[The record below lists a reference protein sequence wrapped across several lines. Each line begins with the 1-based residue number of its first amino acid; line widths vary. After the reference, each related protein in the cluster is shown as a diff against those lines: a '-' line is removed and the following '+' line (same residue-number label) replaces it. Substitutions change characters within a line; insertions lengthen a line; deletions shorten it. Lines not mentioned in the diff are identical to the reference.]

1 MNPEIKHFE
10 FKKEA
15 PIPLYFQIK
24 EDIKEQINRGT
35 YKPNDK
41 LPTEKWLSEHYGVSR
56 VTIRKTLDS
65 LIADGAVERERGKG
79 IFVAEPKLNRR
90 LNQLTSLYRAF
101 ASEGIKIES
110 NILRAARQEP
120 DTYIGERM
128 GLEEGENILYIH
140 RIRLADGKP
149 IVEQKMY
156 IREKFCPGFDAN
168 RLKDSSFYDILE
180 NDYQIKMDH
189 SDVVIDTKLSTA
201 KQSEYLDIPHRS
213 PLLYVTNSVY
223 MEDGNMLEFS
233 ENYYV
238 SSRYKYSLTLY
249 G

>member
-1 MNPEIKHFE
+1 
-10 FKKEA
+10 
-15 PIPLYFQIK
+15 
-24 EDIKEQINRGT
+24 
-35 YKPNDK
+35 
-41 LPTEKWLSEHYGVSR
+41 
-56 VTIRKTLDS
+56 
-65 LIADGAVERERGKG
+65 
-79 IFVAEPKLNRR
+79 
-90 LNQLTSLYRAF
+90 
-101 ASEGIKIES
+101 
-110 NILRAARQEP
+110 
-120 DTYIGERM
+120 M
-128 GLEEGENILYIH
+128 GLAEGESILYIH

-156 IREKFCPGFDAN
+156 IGEKLCPGFDAN
-168 RLKDSSFYDILE
+168 RLKDSSIYDILE